1 MTMTEKTMERTGKEL
16 EPRTKQELTGAE
28 TTRPGRTFS
37 PTVDIF
43 ENDDAIT
50 VLADMPGVRAD
61 GLSID
66 LREDVLT
73 IDGRVEDG
81 LEGKGE
87 RVLVREY
94 ETGGYRREFR
104 LTNLIDRD
112 RIDASLRDGVLRL
125 TLPKAD
131 AARPRRIEVRAR

>member
-1 MTMTEKTMERTGKEL
+1 MTAKTMQRTGREL
-16 EPRTKQELTGAE
+16 EPRSKQELTGAE
-28 TTRPGRTFS
+28 ATRPGRTFS

-43 ENDDAIT
+43 ETDDAIT

-73 IDGRVEDG
+73 IDGRVADDFESKS
-81 LEGKGE
+81 EQI
-87 RVLVREY
+87 LVREY

-104 LTNLIDRD
+104 VTNLIDRD

-125 TLPKAD
+125 RLPKAE
-131 AARPRRIEVRAR
+131 AARPRRIEVRAS

>member
-1 MTMTEKTMERTGKEL
+1 MTMTERTMERTGREL

-28 TTRPGRTFS
+28 TTRPGRTYS

-43 ENDDAIT
+43 ETDDAIT

-66 LREDVLT
+66 LHEDILT
-73 IDGRVEDG
+73 IDGRVANDV
-81 LEGKGE
+81 EGNDE
-87 RVLVREY
+87 RVLMREY
-94 ETGGYRREFR
+94 ATGGYRREFR
-104 LTNLIDRD
+104 VTNLIDRD
-112 RIDASLRDGVLRL
+112 RIDASLRDGVLKL
-125 TLPKAD
+125 VLPKAE

>member
-1 MTMTEKTMERTGKEL
+1 MVRKDGGL
-16 EPRTKQELTGAE
+16 EPRSKQELLGAE

-43 ENDDAIT
+43 ETDDAIT
-50 VLADMPGVRAD
+50 VLADMPGVRTD
-61 GLSID
+61 GLNID

-73 IDGRVEDG
+73 IDGRVAEDF
-81 LEGKGE
+81 ESKGE
-87 RVLVREY
+87 QILVHEY

-125 TLPKAD
+125 RLPKAE
-131 AARPRRIEVRAR
+131 AARPRRIEVRAG

>member
-1 MTMTEKTMERTGKEL
+1 MTARTMEGTGKEL
-16 EPRTKQELTGAE
+16 ERRTKQELTGAE

-43 ENDDAIT
+43 ESEDAIT
-50 VLADMPGVRAD
+50 VLADIPGVRAD

-66 LREDVLT
+66 LRKDVLT
-73 IDGRVEDG
+73 IDGRVADD

>member
-1 MTMTEKTMERTGKEL
+1 MTARTMERTGKEL
-16 EPRTKQELTGAE
+16 EPRTKQELTVAE

-43 ENDDAIT
+43 ESDDAIT

-66 LREDVLT
+66 LHEDVLT
-73 IDGRVEDG
+73 IDGRVAED

-94 ETGGYRREFR
+94 STGSYRREFR

-125 TLPKAD
+125 TLPKAE

>member
-1 MTMTEKTMERTGKEL
+1 MTAKTMERTGKEL
-16 EPRTKQELTGAE
+16 EPRAKQELTGAE
-28 TTRPGRTFS
+28 TTRPGRTYS

-43 ENDDAIT
+43 ESDDAIT
-50 VLADMPGVRAD
+50 VLADMPGVRVD

-66 LREDVLT
+66 LHEDVLT
-73 IDGRVEDG
+73 IDGRVAND
-81 LEGKGE
+81 LEGKDE

-94 ETGGYRREFR
+94 ATGGYRREFR
-104 LTNLIDRD
+104 LTNLIDRE

-125 TLPKAD
+125 ILPKAE

>member
-1 MTMTEKTMERTGKEL
+1 MTEKTMERTGREL

-28 TTRPGRTFS
+28 ATRPGRTFS
-37 PTVDIF
+37 ATVDIF
-43 ENDDAIT
+43 ETNDAIT

-66 LREDVLT
+66 LRDDVLT
-73 IDGRVEDG
+73 IDGRVADD
-81 LEGKGE
+81 LEGNGE

-125 TLPKAD
+125 TLPKAE
-131 AARPRRIEVRAR
+131 AARPRRIEVRAS

>member
-1 MTMTEKTMERTGKEL
+1 MIARTTERTGREL
-16 EPRTKQELTGAE
+16 EHRSKQELTGAE
-28 TTRPGRTFS
+28 ATRPGRTFA

-43 ENDDAIT
+43 ETDEAIT

-73 IDGRVEDG
+73 IDGRVTDD

-87 RVLVREY
+87 QVLVREY

-104 LTNLIDRD
+104 LTNLINRD
-112 RIDASLRDGVLRL
+112 KIEASLRDGVLRL
-125 TLPKAD
+125 TLPKAE
-131 AARPRRIEVRAR
+131 AARPRRIEVRAS